1 MIVSAAP
8 ATASASSVSQSECA
22 SANTANAAPQTAAPA
37 SIAAPCLATC
47 LSGPDS
53 TAVIMPPT
61 PIAALKS
68 PSVRGSP
75 PNRSA
80 LSAGNSDV
88 GSPKNVAQTS
98 VRNAPASTGVR
109 PMNEK
114 PAETE
119 ETRDRSER
127 SDGEFSRAMALG
139 REPTPYSA
147 QPNETVSMR

>member
-8 ATASASSVSQSECA
+8 ATPSASSVSQSECA
-22 SANTANAAPQTAAPA
+22 TANTANAPPQIAAPT
-37 SIAAPCLATC
+37 SIAAPCLVTC

-53 TAVIMPPT
+53 TAVTMPPT
-61 PIAALKS
+61 PTAAVNN
-68 PSVRGSP
+68 PRVRGSP

-114 PAETE
+114 AAAVTE
-119 ETRDRSER
+119 ESRDRS
-127 SDGEFSRAMALG
+127 G
-139 REPTPYSA
+139 
-147 QPNETVSMR
+147 